1 MRILLVH
8 PGPDWSVH
16 DVFTGWMEAL
26 RELGV
31 EVAAYNT
38 NDRLVFYSRCLVDTG
53 EQDEDGHAIVTQ
65 ALNDRQA
72 KTLAFQGLSHAC
84 YTFWPDVIVFI
95 SGFFTTAAQFE
106 LFRQRDH
113 KIVILHTESPYQDEE
128 QLMRGE
134 MADLNILNDPA
145 NLELFRELGPA
156 EYIPHAYRPGLH
168 RPRTGPRDP
177 DLSADLAFIGTAFKS
192 RVKFLLDMD
201 LSGLDVLL
209 GGSDWAQQ
217 LPEDSPL
224 RKYLA
229 NDADTCVDN
238 DEAVRVYQSARC
250 GLNLYRKEREDGT
263 QWGVNWPGGGRTRAG
278 AVTYEAQAMG
288 PREVELAATG
298 LPFLRDPRPEGD
310 EVLHMLPRF
319 RSPGE
324 AGEQLRWLLAH
335 ELEREE
341 MARQAREAIQD
352 RTFASNAKRLLKLL
366 EDL

>member
-1 MRILLVH
+1 MRALLVH

-16 DVFTGWMEAL
+16 DVHAGYLEAL

-31 EVAAYNT
+31 ETMSYNT

-53 EQDEDGHAIVTQ
+53 EQDEEGHAIVTQ

-84 YTFWPDVIVFI
+84 YTFWPDVIIFI

-106 LFRQRDH
+106 LFRQRNH
-113 KIVILHTESPYQDEE
+113 KIVILHTESPYQDQE
-128 QLMRGE
+128 QLMRGA
-134 MADLNILNDPA
+134 MADLNILNDPV
-145 NLELFRELGPA
+145 NLALFRELGPA

-177 DLSADLAFIGTAFKS
+177 GLTADLAFIGTAFKS
-192 RVKFLLDMD
+192 RVKFLLEMD
-201 LSGLDVLL
+201 LEGLDVLL

-229 NDADTCVDN
+229 NDEDTCVDN

-250 GLNLYRKEREDGT
+250 GLNLYRKEREDGA
-263 QWGVNWPGGGRTRAG
+263 QWGLGWPGGVST
-278 AVTYEAQAMG
+278 AVVSYEAQAMG

-310 EVLHMLPRF
+310 RVLHMLPRF
-319 RSPGE
+319 GSPGE
-324 AGEQLRWLLAH
+324 AGDQLRWLLAH
-335 ELEREE
+335 EREREK
-341 MARQAREAIQD
+341 MALQARAAIAD
-352 RTFASNAKRLLKLL
+352 RTFASNAKRLLQLL
-366 EDL
+366 ETL